1 MTQPKTADVLVVNQ
15 EQALLVFEQARI
27 ANIRDIR
34 TVDTDLLLVMR
45 NGQKIV
51 WQGGALSALQ
61 NPDLLLVFKDGTLRA
76 ELLFKQIEMI
86 ELNEPG
92 EPGESRDGSLWAPE
106 PDPSHAVH
114 QAWTPDTAPLHP
126 ATAHGW
132 LVL

>member
-1 MTQPKTADVLVVNQ
+1 MTQPKSADVLVVNQ
-15 EQALLVFEQARI
+15 EQALQVFEQARI

-86 ELNEPG
+86 ELNEPT
-92 EPGESRDGSLWAPE
+92 EPGQSRDGSLWAPD
-106 PDPSHAVH
+106 PDPSQARH
-114 QAWTPDTAPLHP
+114 QAWTPDPDP
-126 ATAHGW
+126 VYPSIAHGW